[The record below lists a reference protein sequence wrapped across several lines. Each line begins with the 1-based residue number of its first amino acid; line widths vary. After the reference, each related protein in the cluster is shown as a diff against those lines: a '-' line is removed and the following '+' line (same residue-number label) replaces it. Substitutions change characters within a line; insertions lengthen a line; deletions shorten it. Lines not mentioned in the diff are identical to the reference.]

1 MINRRRTLTAV
12 CGALVAALVGCTPVT
27 PAPTAAPTPAPD
39 FTQPGVATAMVHQL
53 LTQAGS
59 TKVLMLRIDADNV
72 QVSVLA
78 DNKPVTWAYRDGQ
91 AGKVN
96 SDLQYVDQATFDVD
110 RFNLSDVGALFRAA
124 AGQCGSASRQSLTIV
139 DSSGGEVAMSVST
152 EPESRTVFFN
162 PDGTLT
168 PLLNFD
174 TYSGVS
180 AGVRDALGDRAMV
193 YSVSVISDQGVTAEF
208 PASGSTNGIVR
219 RTRGAKVPVITTT
232 RSGGDLRPFA
242 ATRVSAA
249 AIWKVVTQTRGQA
262 DIAEG
267 SKWSVTIDNREKLT
281 APRMYFSFGFTVVVA
296 DIDGTIIR

>member
-1 MINRRRTLTAV
+1 
-12 CGALVAALVGCTPVT
+12 
-27 PAPTAAPTPAPD
+27 
-39 FTQPGVATAMVHQL
+39 MVHQL
-53 LTQAGS
+53 LTMAGS
-59 TKVLMLRIDADNV
+59 TKVLMVRITAGDV
-72 QVSVLA
+72 EVSVLA
-78 DNKPVTWAYRDGQ
+78 DQKAVTWAYRDGE

-96 SDLQYVDQATFDVD
+96 SDLQYVDQATFEVD
-110 RFNLSDVGALFRAA
+110 GFNLSDVGALFRAA
-124 AGQCGSASRQSLTIV
+124 AGQCGSSSRQSLTIV

-174 TYSGVS
+174 TSSGVS
-180 AGVRDALGDRAMV
+180 AGIHDVLGDRSMV
-193 YSVSVISDQGVTAEF
+193 YSVAVISDQGVTAEF
-208 PASGSTNGIVR
+208 PGSTTNAIVR

-232 RSGGDLRPFA
+232 RSGSDQRPFA
-242 ATRVSAA
+242 ASRVSAA

-267 SKWSVTIDNREKLT
+267 SKWSVTIDNRDKLS